1 MLALLSFLHREMK
14 GASTRIVVALLT
26 AGLSRGVLLAIFN
39 AGVAK
44 AADRTLTWQI
54 PAVFFAVLMLYLLAS
69 YYGIH
74 HSVRAVEAMRERVR
88 VRLTE
93 KLLFAQLRFLEI
105 RGTGDIYTQLGAD
118 LQRLRDAAMTFLN
131 GMQAAVLV
139 VFSLGYLAW
148 LSLPV
153 FFATL
158 ITGGLG
164 AATYYWIDSDMRA
177 RIVHARSRETALFDA
192 LADTLSGFKELKL
205 ARARQRD
212 HAGYIARLARE
223 FRELWVK
230 TETLYQL
237 IGITSQTFMFILIAI
252 VAFVLPLFAPTGG
265 IAIFQVVATIL
276 FLMTPLE
283 TLLQAIPSFAKARVS
298 LQSIERLEKNLDSDA
313 AETFDQIAK
322 ALDFQ
327 TLSFRDVHFRFD
339 SAIAEE
345 GFDVGPLDLD
355 IRRGEILFV
364 IGGNG
369 AGKTTFLKLL
379 TGLYAPAQGI
389 IAVDG
394 STVDNTRRQSY
405 REMFAAVFGDFHLFT
420 QLYGLGHVEPQ
431 QMTELLEELGIAH
444 KTRIKD
450 GALSTVDLS
459 TGQRK
464 RLAYAV
470 NRLADRQIYVFD
482 EFAADQDPQFRAY
495 FYTELLPR
503 LKRDGKTV
511 IAVTHDDRWFDVADR
526 VLKMD
531 YGRVAEIV
539 EHRADLRTS

>member
-1 MLALLSFLHREMK
+1 MLTLLTFLHREMK
-14 GASTRIVVALLT
+14 GASARIVAALLI
-26 AGLSRGVLLAIFN
+26 AGLSRGALLAIFN
-39 AGVAK
+39 TGVAQ
-44 AADRTLTWQI
+44 AAGHALAWQI
-54 PAVFFAVLMLYLLAS
+54 PAAFFGVLILYLLAS

-74 HSVRAVEAMRERVR
+74 LSVRAVEKMRERVR
-88 VRLTE
+88 VRLAE

-105 RGTGDIYTQLGAD
+105 RGSGDLYTQLGAD

-131 GMQAAVLV
+131 GTQSAVLV

-164 AATYYWIDSDMRA
+164 AATYYWIDNDMRA

-192 LADTLSGFKELKL
+192 LADTLRGFKELKL
-205 ARARQRD
+205 SRARQRD
-212 HAGYIARLARE
+212 HQGYIAGLARE

-313 AETFDQIAK
+313 AETFDETVK
-322 ALDFQ
+322 PLDFQ
-327 TLSFRDVHFRFD
+327 TISFRDVHFRFD

-355 IRRGEILFV
+355 IKRGEILFV

-379 TGLYAPAQGI
+379 TGLYAPAQGT
-389 IAVDG
+389 IAVD
-394 STVDNTRRQSY
+394 SKAIDNTNRQSY
-405 REMFAAVFGDFHLFT
+405 REMFAAVFGDFHLFM
-420 QLYGLGHVEPQ
+420 QLYGLGHIEPRQ
-431 QMTELLEELGIAH
+431 VTALLEELGIAH
-444 KTRIKD
+444 KTSIAD

-531 YGRVAEIV
+531 YGRVAALV
-539 EHRADLRTS
+539 EHASAAIS

>member
-1 MLALLSFLHREMK
+1 MTALLTFLHREMK
-14 GASTRIVVALLT
+14 GASARIVAALLI
-26 AGLSRGVLLAIFN
+26 AGLSRGALLAIFN
-39 AGVAK
+39 TGVAK
-44 AADRTLTWQI
+44 AAGHALSWQV
-54 PAVFFAVLMLYLLAS
+54 PAAFFGVLVLYLLAS
-69 YYGIH
+69 YFGIH
-74 HSVRAVEAMRERVR
+74 HSVRAVEMMRERVR
-88 VRLTE
+88 VRLAE

-105 RGTGDIYTQLGAD
+105 RGTGDLYTQLGAD

-131 GMQAAVLV
+131 GMQSAVLV

-148 LSLPV
+148 LSWPV
-153 FFATL
+153 FIATL

-164 AATYYWIDSDMRA
+164 AATYYWIDNDMRA

-192 LADTLSGFKELKL
+192 LADTLRGFKELKL

-212 HAGYIARLARE
+212 HQGYIAGLARE

-298 LQSIERLEKNLDSDA
+298 LQSIQRLEKNLDSDA
-313 AETFDQIAK
+313 AEAFAETLK
-322 ALDFQ
+322 PLDFQ

-339 SAIAEE
+339 SAVAEE

-355 IRRGEILFV
+355 IRHGEILFV

-379 TGLYAPAQGI
+379 TGLYSPAQGTI
-389 IAVDG
+389 TVDG
-394 STVDNTRRQSY
+394 RSIDNANRQSY

-420 QLYGLGHVEPQ
+420 QLYGLGHVETSQ
-431 QMTELLEELGIAH
+431 VTALLGELGIAH
-444 KTRIKD
+444 KTSIKN

-470 NRLADRQIYVFD
+470 NRLADRRIYVFD

-511 IAVTHDDRWFDVADR
+511 IAVTHDDRWFGVADR

-531 YGRVAEIV
+531 YGRIAAIV
-539 EHRADLRTS
+539 EQPAGLTTS

>member
-14 GASTRIVVALLT
+14 GASARIVVALLT

-503 LKRDGKTV
+503 LKCDGKTV

>member
-14 GASTRIVVALLT
+14 GASARIVVALLT

-88 VRLTE
+88 VRLAE